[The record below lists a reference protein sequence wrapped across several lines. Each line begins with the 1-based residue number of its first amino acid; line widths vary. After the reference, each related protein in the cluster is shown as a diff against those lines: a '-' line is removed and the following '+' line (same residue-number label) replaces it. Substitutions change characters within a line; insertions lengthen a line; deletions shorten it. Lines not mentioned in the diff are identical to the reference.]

1 MQVSWDSL
9 LTLLSGAAHLTWANV
24 LMFAIGGALIY
35 LAIAKEYE
43 PMLLIP
49 IGVGAILANI
59 PGAGM
64 GIDVRAVAAGVQT
77 DGVFLPLYKAGIETE
92 LFPLLLFIGIG
103 AMTDFGPLLSNPKMV
118 LVGAAGQFGIFAV
131 LLLALA
137 SGMFTLNQ
145 AASIGI
151 IGAIDG
157 PTSIFVSSQLAPELL
172 APITVCAY
180 TYMSL
185 VPILMLPLMRL
196 LTTKKERAVRMPY
209 GERTV
214 SKRTRILFPLI
225 VTLVVGF
232 IAPQASPLIGT
243 LMFGNLMRESGVV
256 DRLVKSA
263 SNEIAN
269 VTTLLLGLT
278 IGATMVGSSFANV
291 QTLVILALGILAFGI
306 DITAG
311 IGFGKLLNVLTRGNF
326 NPLIGAAGISAF
338 PMAARVV
345 NRVGLEE
352 DYDNFLLMHAMGANA
367 AGQIASVI
375 AGGIVLALLIK

>member
-9 LTLLSGAAHLTWANV
+9 LTLLSGVTHLTWANL
-24 LMFAIGGALIY
+24 LMMLIGGVLIY

-43 PMLLIP
+43 PVLLIP

-64 GIDVRAVAAGVQT
+64 GINVAAVNAGIQT
-77 DGVFLPLYKAGIETE
+77 EGVFLPLYKAGIETE

-103 AMTDFGPLLSNPKMV
+103 AMTDFGPLLSNPRMV
-118 LVGAAGQFGIFAV
+118 LVGAAGQFGIFGV

-157 PTSIFVSSQLAPELL
+157 PTSIFVSSKLAPELL
-172 APITVCAY
+172 AAITVCAY

-185 VPILMLPLMRL
+185 VPILMIPLMRL

-209 GERTV
+209 AERPV
-214 SKRTRILFPLI
+214 SKRTRILFPII
-225 VTLVVGF
+225 VTLVIGF
-232 IAPQASPLIGT
+232 LAPQASPLIGT

-256 DRLVKSA
+256 DRLVRSA

-269 VTTLLLGLT
+269 VTTMLLGLT
-278 IGATMVGSSFANV
+278 IGATMVGTSFANV
-291 QTLVILALGILAFGI
+291 QTLVILGLGILAFGL

-311 IGFGKLLNVLTRGNF
+311 ILFGKLLNALTHGKF
-326 NPLIGAAGISAF
+326 NPLVGAAGISAF

-352 DYDNFLLMHAMGANA
+352 DYNNFLLMHAMGANA

-375 AGGIVLALLIK
+375 AGGIVLALMLK

>member
-9 LTLLSGAAHLTWANV
+9 LTLLSAAAHLTWANV
-24 LMFAIGGALIY
+24 LMFAVGGALIY

-77 DGVFLPLYKAGIETE
+77 DGVFLPLYKAGIQTE

-137 SGMFTLNQ
+137 TGMFSLNQ

-311 IGFGKLLNVLTRGNF
+311 IGFGKLLNMLTRGNF

-375 AGGIVLALLIK
+375 AGGIVLALLVK

>member
-43 PMLLIP
+43 PVLLIP

-137 SGMFTLNQ
+137 TGMFTLNQ

-278 IGATMVGSSFANV
+278 IGATMVGSSFANM

-375 AGGIVLALLIK
+375 AGGIVLALLVK

>member
-9 LTLLSGAAHLTWANV
+9 LTLLSGATHLTWANV

-43 PMLLIP
+43 PVLLIP

-137 SGMFTLNQ
+137 SGMFSLNQ

>member
-43 PMLLIP
+43 PVLLIP

-103 AMTDFGPLLSNPKMV
+103 AMTDFGPLLTNPKMV

-137 SGMFTLNQ
+137 SGMFSLNQ

-311 IGFGKLLNVLTRGNF
+311 IGFGKLLNVITRGKF